1 MSHRH
6 DLRDRWGLEASRERE
21 TPDVEREGE
30 ASFERDVGDPRWGTG
45 GMPGSERGSRA
56 APHDVNE
63 RAWPD
68 AFRRGLVVR
77 TYHQPHIV
85 EWEPLSRPHL
95 PPDAYSSTP
104 GPYVGRGPRGYRRS
118 DERIREDVC
127 ERFTAHGELDPSD
140 VEVNVRGGEVM
151 LSGTVSTRAQKR
163 LAEDIVDAIFG
174 VTEVHNHLRVRPLL
188 GDSRAHAGTAPADGR
203 THEDSVADHNR

>member
-6 DLRDRWGLEASRERE
+6 DLRDRWGWEESRERE
-21 TPDVEREGE
+21 TPDVEREAE
-30 ASFERDVGDPRWGTG
+30 APFERDVGDPRWGTG
-45 GMPGSERGSRA
+45 GMPGNERASRA

-68 AFRRGLVVR
+68 AFRRGVVVR
-77 TYHQPHIV
+77 TYQPHIV
-85 EWEPLSRPHL
+85 EWEPLPRPEL
-95 PPDAYSSTP
+95 PPDPYPSTP

-127 ERFTAHGELDPSD
+127 ERFTAHGELDPTD
-140 VEVNVRGGEVM
+140 VEVSVRGGEVR

-163 LAEDIVDAIFG
+163 LAEDIVDAVFG
-174 VTEVHNHLRVRPLL
+174 VAEVHNHLRVRPLL
-188 GDSRAHAGTAPADGR
+188 VDPRPQAAAPADR
-203 THEDSVADHNR
+203 RMYENSVADHHR